1 MKAKLISFVVAE
13 TPKLKKG
20 GEEIWTKPVQS
31 APQYYERVM
40 PKQFLLGEENI
51 EVRGKNTRF
60 LVKSYIPDIL
70 LVETTVEVED
80 IFSEET
86 FKLREALI
94 DACHKIAAA
103 RGGKFD
109 LSEEYTVAV
118 VYDYKGDPEQFLDKK
133 ADIAAFLK
141 SEKLPLDEK
150 EIEYTLASQIKYGQH
165 DLVIVDWDGAFVFDT
180 TGDIDDVIDLFQ
192 IANLQLLRYRSLDF
206 DLDNRLRRASRLAYR
221 PESKIFVWSQ
231 KEMAQ
236 NFREIIKVRARSI
249 AEFGAL
255 EREIKLIGD
264 WYSARLY
271 DLISKKF
278 KLDDWRKGIQYKLE
292 SLEDVYNII
301 VENFSVTRHQLLELI
316 QIILFFILQA
326 GWFILIILELGK
338 FL

>member
-13 TPKLKKG
+13 APKPKQG
-20 GEEIWTKPVQS
+20 GEEIGAKAIQS
-31 APQYYERVM
+31 APQYYEKAI
-40 PKQFLLGEENI
+40 PKQFILGEENL

-60 LVKSYIPDIL
+60 LVKSYPPDIL
-70 LVETTVEVED
+70 LVETTVEVDD

-86 FKLREALI
+86 FKLREVLI
-94 DACHKIAAA
+94 DACHKIAAT

-109 LSEEYTVAV
+109 LSEEYTIAL

-133 ADIAAFLK
+133 AGIAAFLK

-150 EIEYTLASQIKYGQH
+150 EIEYTLTSQIKYGQD

-180 TGDIDDVIDLFQ
+180 TGDIDDIIDLFQ

-206 DLDNRLRRASRLAYR
+206 ELDNRLRRASRLAYR
-221 PESKIFVWSQ
+221 PETKIFVWSQ
-231 KEMAQ
+231 KEMAH
-236 NFREIIKVRARSI
+236 NFREVIKARVRSI
-249 AEFGAL
+249 AEFGAV

-292 SLEDVYNII
+292 SLEDVYNI
-301 VENFSVTRHQLLELI
+301 VAENFSVTRHQVLELI
-316 QIILFFILQA
+316 QIILFFVLQA
-326 GWFILIILELGK
+326 GWFVLLILELGK